1 MALTVDAEVLGK
13 ICFVGS
19 LYTTHST
26 WTGLVLNPHLP
37 TGRRGTSHRNDRI
50 VFDFSVQ

>member
-13 ICFVGS
+13 ICFIGS

-26 WTGLVLNPHLP
+26 LTGLILNPDLP
-37 TGRRGTSHRNDRI
+37 SGS
-50 VFDFSVQ
+50 